1 MVTEW
6 NKPRRI
12 NIQCVVFG
20 AIPQMIMC
28 WMCDEVTAII
38 SFVVNLMLWHDM
50 TFMDPEMYEP
60 QIKVILQHQY
70 L

>member
-20 AIPQMIMC
+20 AIPQTIMC

-50 TFMDPEMYEP
+50 TFMDPEM
-60 QIKVILQHQY
+60 
-70 L
+70 